1 MPVVPLAA
9 PGIAVPAFWFDMRD
23 VRALT
28 RARSRRHDFLTAI
41 LPVVQRIRWADKS
54 PSARSPRCFRRR
66 ADGSTVRPAILPY
79 RALARREPGTA
90 RSDRRPGERWSS
102 FAISKVE
109 HALSEF
115 RGSACRAPREL
126 PEKCAGSRAVHGL
139 TDSQISP
146 GVSASPQAFASPE
159 KALGIVNWI
168 TKERHAPLHIIP
180 AIQQERRRWK
190 VHNGRA
196 KGARGLLQLSRLPA
210 WLFFGSRRRS
220 RCRVQTWV
228 AIGNAARRRSCLL
241 RAPKFDSP

>member
-79 RALARREPGTA
+79 RALARREPGAA

-102 FAISKVE
+102 FAISKGE
-109 HALSEF
+109 HALPNF
-115 RGSACRAPREL
+115 R
-126 PEKCAGSRAVHGL
+126 
-139 TDSQISP
+139 
-146 GVSASPQAFASPE
+146 
-159 KALGIVNWI
+159 ALLVKRLANF
-168 TKERHAPLHIIP
+168 
-180 AIQQERRRWK
+180 RRNAR
-190 VHNGRA
+190 
-196 KGARGLLQLSRLPA
+196 ARGPFTAWPIRKYRPASALARKRLPA
-210 WLFFGSRRRS
+210 QKKNWEL
-220 RCRVQTWV
+220 
-228 AIGNAARRRSCLL
+228 
-241 RAPKFDSP
+241 